1 MAMVAAWG
9 EAGEAEHH
17 ISALL
22 WLEQLLPPELVV
34 SEVCSIREAF
44 STFVPVNDDADP
56 TKTNNPP
63 IGTYPLRRHRV
74 ERSYPTVIPSCANL
88 YYKWPFDDVP
98 AEHQESLSELCSL
111 VTYLGHSATP
121 VRMWIEEKLE
131 SDSTLTPI
139 LKSDDTRSATHQLR
153 VFDKGRT
160 NYLVA
165 RYNRVN
171 IEAHS
176 DLDSRLKSLT
186 AGVKS
191 SSGKSKT
198 EAKKKLAMVQEEYGK
213 QFPSGPPQTLRPQ
226 PARWQGYAPP
236 QAKQEAETF
245 DGPFDPGL
253 FVFRQVGGRRF
264 GLESCGLIADALRKL
279 LMKRF
284 GDNAPEWISGH
295 AADES
300 VSKAPRPAYLPLGF
314 VDHDHADGHLLGLA
328 VAVPNEFSRDNAVT
342 LLDLL
347 TGTRFGEE
355 DGVPYLSLEI
365 RNPHFGNEVIGTLE
379 LELEERPERSR
390 QQTLQSRNWIGPARQ
405 WKTVTPIVLP
415 QFPRRGLSIEDVV
428 AKACLQSGYPEPVS
442 IRASLDPQL
451 GGVPHARS
459 FHVKPRPGR
468 PPRPLFHADI
478 VFPVPV
484 RGPVLIG
491 AGRYAGYGIC
501 RPPMK
506 QENA

>member
-1 MAMVAAWG
+1 MFAIGIELLMKRAIITRWDNRTEVEWPPHPDRVFMAMVAAWG
-9 EAGEAEHH
+9 ETGEDANRRA
-17 ISALL
+17 ALE
-22 WLEQLLPPELVV
+22 WLEALPSPALAV
-34 SEVCSIREAF
+34 SLDASVRTKCTS
-44 STFVPVNDDADP
+44 FVPVNDDSSPMSKKGSYGAMGSI
-56 TKTNNPP
+56 P
-63 IGTYPLRRHRV
+63 IGRNRQP
-74 ERSYPTVIPSCANL
+74 RSYPTVVPASPIL
-88 YYKWPFDDVP
+88 HLIWDDVEVP
-98 AEHQESLSELCSL
+98 VAFRTSLEALCAL

-121 VRMWIEEKLE
+121 VRAWLEETPPE
-131 SDSTLTPI
+131 PTLVPTDGEA
-139 LKSDDTRSATHQLR
+139 LHQLR
-153 VFDKGRT
+153 VTGSGRTGYLKGR
-160 NYLVA
+160 Y
-165 RYNRVN
+165 
-171 IEAHS
+171 
-176 DLDSRLKSLT
+176 D
-186 AGVKS
+186 AG
-191 SSGKSKT
+191 
-198 EAKKKLAMVQEEYGK
+198 
-213 QFPSGPPQTLRPQ
+213 LRPQ
-226 PARWQGYAPP
+226 PARWQGYAKADQTPGVP
-236 QAKQEAETF
+236 TF

-284 GDNAPEWISGH
+284 GENAPEWLSGH
-295 AADES
+295 AEDES

-314 VDHDHADGHLLGLA
+314 VDHPHADGHLLGLA

-365 RNPHFGNEVIGTLE
+365 RNPRFGNDVIGTLE

-451 GGVPHARS
+451 SGVPHARS

>member
-1 MAMVAAWG
+1 MLSLGIELLMGRAIITRWDNREKPEWPPHPDRVFMALVAAWG
-9 EAGEAEHH
+9 ESGEVTTHRN
-17 ISALL
+17 ALE
-22 WLEQLLPPELVV
+22 WLEGLDAPALSVPIAV
-34 SEVCSIREAF
+34 SIRESF
-44 STFVPVNDDADP
+44 TSYVPVNDLTLRFDQEKFAKLELAKQQEFLTDALKILP
-56 TKTNNPP
+56 ENRLKAA
-63 IGTYPLRRHRV
+63 
-74 ERSYPTVIPSCANL
+74 RSFPAV
-88 YYKWPFDDVP
+88 VP
-98 AEHQESLSELCSL
+98 ASPTFHLIWKNVELPEEHRAALEALCAL

-121 VRMWIEEKLE
+121 VRAWLEETPPE
-131 SDSTLTPI
+131 PTLVPTEYEA
-139 LKSDDTRSATHQLR
+139 LHQLR
-153 VFDKGRT
+153 VTGNGRTGYLKGR
-160 NYLVA
+160 Y
-165 RYNRVN
+165 
-171 IEAHS
+171 
-176 DLDSRLKSLT
+176 D
-186 AGVKS
+186 AG
-191 SSGKSKT
+191 
-198 EAKKKLAMVQEEYGK
+198 
-213 QFPSGPPQTLRPQ
+213 LRPQ
-226 PARWQGYAPP
+226 PARWQGYAAANQTPGVP
-236 QAKQEAETF
+236 TF

-284 GDNAPEWISGH
+284 GEDAPEWLSGH
-295 AADES
+295 AEDDS

-328 VAVPNEFSRDNAVT
+328 IAVPNEFSRDNAVT

-365 RNPHFGNEVIGTLE
+365 RNPRFGNDVIGTLE

-442 IRASLDPQL
+442 ILASLDPQL

-501 RPPMK
+501 RPPMN